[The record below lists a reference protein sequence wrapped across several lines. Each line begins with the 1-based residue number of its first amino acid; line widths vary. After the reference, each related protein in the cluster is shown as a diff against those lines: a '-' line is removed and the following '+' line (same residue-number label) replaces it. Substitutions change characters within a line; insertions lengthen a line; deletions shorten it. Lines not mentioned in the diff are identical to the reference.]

1 MPQLN
6 DRQGIAVEHGKN
18 HHDQHFFDTFLLVIG
33 ALVAI
38 AFIAYWIAS
47 DIAQATPG
55 AYDQGGA
62 VQEKLID
69 QRLAPVGDVQ
79 ISGNAATQMAVA
91 TPVAA
96 SGPPKSGK
104 EIWEGTCSA
113 CHSTGVLGAPKIG
126 NKAEWGPRL
135 TQGLKTLED
144 HALHGIRQMPA
155 KGNNPALSDA
165 EVIRAMEYMISQS
178 GGAKLIKH

>member
-1 MPQLN
+1 
-6 DRQGIAVEHGKN
+6 VEHGKN
-18 HHDQHFFDTFLLVIG
+18 HNDQRFFDSFLLVMG
-33 ALVAI
+33 VLAAI
-38 AFIAYWIAS
+38 AICAYWIA
-47 DIAQATPG
+47 DAIAEATPG
-55 AYDQGGA
+55 AYDRGSA

-79 ISGNAATQMAVA
+79 ISGNAETQMAVA
-91 TPVAA
+91 TPAA
-96 SGPPKSGK
+96 ISGPPKSGK
-104 EIWEGTCSA
+104 QIWEGTCSA

-135 TQGLKTLED
+135 TEGLKTLEQ
-144 HALHGIRQMPA
+144 HALHGYKNMPA

-165 EVIRAMEYMISQS
+165 EVIKAMEYMISQS

>member
-1 MPQLN
+1 M
-6 DRQGIAVEHGKN
+6 EHGK
-18 HHDQHFFDTFLLVIG
+18 HHDQHFFDSFLMVMAVL
-33 ALVAI
+33 AAI
-38 AFIAYWIAS
+38 AICAYWIAD
-47 DIAQATPG
+47 DIAEATPG
-55 AYDQGGA
+55 AYDRGGA

-79 ISGNAATQMAVA
+79 IAGNAATQMAVA
-91 TPVAA
+91 KPAA

-135 TQGLKTLED
+135 TEGLKTLEQ
-144 HALHGIRQMPA
+144 HALHGYKQMPA
-155 KGNNPALSDA
+155 KGNNPALNDA
-165 EVIRAMEYMISQS
+165 DVIKAMEYMISQS